1 MKYCFVCS
9 NFVKRC
15 HILNV
20 ALDTFPCFDFLT
32 DYHIEERRKIKV
44 DQIHQALAKGRSVTV
59 EIFCIFVTL
68 YTKTELTKQSE
79 KFS

>member
-1 MKYCFVCS
+1 MFDFRKAS
-9 NFVKRC
+9 
-15 HILNV
+15 HIINV
-20 ALDTFPCFDFLT
+20 EMDTIPCFDFLT

-44 DQIHQALAKGRSVTV
+44 DEIHQALAKGRSVTV

-68 YTKTELTKQSE
+68 YTKTELTNQSE

>member
-1 MKYCFVCS
+1 MFDFRKAG
-9 NFVKRC
+9 

-20 ALDTFPCFDFLT
+20 ALDTFPSFDFLT

-59 EIFCIFVTL
+59 EIFCIFVIL
-68 YTKTELTKQSE
+68 YTKTELSKQSE

>member
-1 MKYCFVCS
+1 MFDFRKAG
-9 NFVKRC
+9 

-32 DYHIEERRKIKV
+32 DYHIEERGKIKV
-44 DQIHQALAKGRSVTV
+44 DEIHQALAKGRSVTV
-59 EIFCIFVTL
+59 ELFCIFVTL

>member
-1 MKYCFVCS
+1 MFDFRKAS
-9 NFVKRC
+9 

-20 ALDTFPCFDFLT
+20 ALDTIPCFDFLT
-32 DYHIEERRKIKV
+32 DYHIDERVKMKV
-44 DQIHQALAKGRSVTV
+44 DEIHQALAKGRSVTV